1 VCVASLLPGL
11 SLTDRYIISY
21 RPYISLCGCGTSTI
35 SCRAKLERVRYT
47 VERSD
52 GGGLYIAAFIPI
64 DIMKSVSYLA
74 STFMSPT
81 LVNNSDDALTDF
93 FFFLSITITCVC
105 VCVCGVAGFPIIVG
119 NVVLHFPF

>member
-1 VCVASLLPGL
+1 M
-11 SLTDRYIISY
+11 
-21 RPYISLCGCGTSTI
+21 
-35 SCRAKLERVRYT
+35 
-47 VERSD
+47 

-105 VCVCGVAGFPIIVG
+105 VCVWRCWFSNYCGKRSYISHFDWQREKDGGHLMVAQQFG
-119 NVVLHFPF
+119 NDEILFSLKEGKKTSRRHPGV